1 MSNPTLLK
9 SSIGKKL
16 LMSITGMF
24 FVLFLLFHAAM
35 NAVHIFSPEAY
46 NDVCEFLGA
55 NWYALVGTSVIALGF
70 IIHIAY
76 GTILTIQNRKA
87 RGADR
92 YDSEVRPASVEWA
105 SKNMFA
111 LGVIIF
117 VGLILHLWMFWSKMQ
132 FAEIANIPLDAEIG
146 ASSYA
151 DGSSFI
157 MYWFSKPWVVI
168 TYMVWLVAI
177 WFHLTHG
184 FWSMFQTMG
193 LNNKTWMSRLRC
205 LSDIIATII
214 CVAFAA
220 VIIAAFCMSL

>member
-1 MSNPTLLK
+1 MSNPCLLS
-9 SSIGKKL
+9 SSIGKKF
-16 LMSITGMF
+16 LMSITGLF
-24 FVLFLLFHAAM
+24 FVLFLAFHATM

-46 NDVCEFLGA
+46 NAICEFLGA
-55 NWYALVGTSVIALGF
+55 NWYALVGTGIIALGF

-76 GTILTIQNRKA
+76 ATILTIQNRKA
-87 RGADR
+87 RGTDR

-111 LGVIIF
+111 LGVIVF
-117 VGLILHLWMFWSKMQ
+117 LGLGLHLYMFWSKMQ
-132 FAEIANIPLDAEIG
+132 LAEIMGTVDAIG
-146 ASSYA
+146 DPA
-151 DGSSFI
+151 DGSAFI
-157 MYWFSKPWVVI
+157 MYWFSKPWVVVV
-168 TYMVWLVAI
+168 YMVWLVAI

-184 FWSMFQTMG
+184 FWSAFQTMG

-220 VIIAAFCMSL
+220 VVIAAFCMSL